1 MVHFLSHEG
10 SIDLVVVHG
19 SEKCKLNS
27 MDTLHQSA
35 DVDRLHRLGYPQ
47 ELKRI
52 LSGFSN
58 YALSLSIICIV
69 AGGITSFH
77 VGYAAVGGAAIGIVW
92 PVWTVISLCVALAM
106 GQVASA
112 FPTAGGLYHWAAI
125 LGGRFWG
132 FFVAWLNLAGLVT
145 VLAAINV
152 GSVRFAESLLDFNL
166 DHPWIQALLVAAITF
181 SQALINH
188 KGISLTRILID
199 FSGWWILGV
208 SAAIIVV
215 VCMVAPSLDLMRAFT
230 WTNLGGTPGND
241 NSVWPASGSMVWLAF
256 MSALLPAYTIT
267 GFDASAHAAEET
279 IDAAREVPLGMVR
292 SVVVSG
298 LVGWVML
305 GIVVI
310 SIPEPRVVAEAGE
323 NAFMTAL
330 QNAVGSGLALALG
343 LAACVGQYL
352 CGLATV
358 TAASRMTYAFARDGG
373 LPWSIILARV
383 APGTRA
389 PVAAIWT
396 VAITSVLFTIWTP
409 VYATIASVCTMLL
422 YLSYVVPLVLAARAL
437 GRTWTE
443 MGPFQLGRWF
453 IPAAMVSVMG
463 CAGLVVIGVQP
474 PNDQALIVLLVFGA
488 ALMVFWFF
496 LARHSF
502 AGPPAGMLTSAKLKA
517 IIAIEKLE
525 DEADAAGIG
534 P

>member
-1 MVHFLSHEG
+1 MPTTT
-10 SIDLVVVHG
+10 G
-19 SEKCKLNS
+19 SE
-27 MDTLHQSA
+27 DTE
-35 DVDRLHRLGYPQ
+35 RLHRLGYPQ

-52 LSGFSN
+52 LNGFSN

-92 PVWTVISLCVALAM
+92 PIWTAISLCVALAM

-132 FFVAWLNLAGLVT
+132 FLVAWLNLAGLVT

-152 GSVRFAESLLDFNL
+152 GSIRFAESLLNFNL
-166 DHPWIQALLVAAITF
+166 DHPWVQALLVAAITA

-188 KGISLTRILID
+188 KGIGLTRLLID

-208 SAAIIVV
+208 SAAIIAAVV
-215 VCMVAPSLDLMRAFT
+215 MSAPSLDLARAFT
-230 WTNLGGTPGND
+230 WTNLGGTPGNMD
-241 NSVWPASGSMVWLAF
+241 SVWPASDSMVWLAF

-279 IDAAREVPLGMVR
+279 IDAAREVPLGMLR
-292 SVVVSG
+292 SVLVSG
-298 LVGWVML
+298 IVGWVML
-305 GIVVI
+305 GVVVI
-310 SIPEPRVVAEAGE
+310 SIQDPLLIAETGE

-330 QNAVGSGLALALG
+330 QNAVGTRVALALG
-343 LAACVGQYL
+343 LGACVGQYL

-358 TAASRMTYAFARDGG
+358 TAASRMAYAFARDGG
-373 LPWSIILARV
+373 LPRSTVLARV

-396 VAITSVLFTIWTP
+396 VAVTSVLFTLWTP

-422 YLSYVVPLVLAARAL
+422 YLSYVIPLVLAARAL

-443 MGPFQLGRWF
+443 LGPFQLGRWF
-453 IPAAMVSVMG
+453 IPAAMVSVLG

-474 PNDQALIVLLVFGA
+474 PNDQALVVLMALGA
-488 ALMVFWFF
+488 ALMVFWFC
-496 LARHSF
+496 LARRSF
-502 AGPPAGMLTSAKLKA
+502 TGPPVGILTSGQLQK
-517 IIAIEKLE
+517 IMAIETME
-525 DEADAAGIG
+525 DEADAAEAS